1 MEERKEL
8 LLRCTD
14 GCSII
19 SFDRFEDENEW
30 DETIVTVYRSYSG
43 DTLGRRISKAWAILT
58 GGSHHLGEV
67 FISKKELEKIKE
79 F

>member
-8 LLRCTD
+8 LVRCSD

-19 SFDRFEDENEW
+19 AFDKFNDELE
-30 DETIVTVYRSYSG
+30 ETIVTVYKSWSG
-43 DTLGRRISKAWAILT
+43 DTLGKRISKAWAILT
-58 GGSHHLGEV
+58 GGSHYIGEV
-67 FISKKELEKIKE
+67 FISKEELEKIKE

>member
-8 LLRCTD
+8 LVRCSD
-14 GCSII
+14 GCSIV
-19 SFDRFEDENEW
+19 SFDKFNDELE
-30 DETIVTVYRSYSG
+30 ETIVTVYKSYSG

-58 GGSHHLGEV
+58 GGSVLSGEV
-67 FISKKELEKIKE
+67 FISKEEFEKIKE

>member
-1 MEERKEL
+1 MEEGKEL
-8 LLRCTD
+8 LVRCSD

-19 SFDRFEDENEW
+19 VFDKFDDELE
-30 DETIVTVYRSYSG
+30 ETIVTVYKSYSG

-58 GGSHHLGEV
+58 GGSVLSGEV
-67 FISKKELEKIKE
+67 FISKEEFEKIKE

>member
-8 LLRCTD
+8 LVRCTD
-14 GCSII
+14 GCSIV
-19 SFDRFEDENEW
+19 SFDKSNDGLE
-30 DETIVTVYRSYSG
+30 ETIVTVYKSYSG

-58 GGSHHLGEV
+58 GGSFCSGEV
-67 FISKKELEKIKE
+67 FISKEEFEKIKE

>member
-8 LLRCTD
+8 LVRCSD

-19 SFDRFEDENEW
+19 AFDKFNDELE
-30 DETIVTVYRSYSG
+30 ETIVTVYKSWSG
-43 DTLGRRISKAWAILT
+43 DTLGKRISKAWAVLT
-58 GGSHHLGEV
+58 GGTFCSGEV
-67 FISKKELEKIKE
+67 FISKEEFEKIKG